1 MSVHIDEL
9 HTQLGLS
16 GALPGGQAGQQ
27 AAGGQ
32 PADERA
38 AEERRRAAW
47 LACRVAAE
55 GFDD

>member
-9 HTQLGLS
+9 HTQLRS
-16 GALPGGQAGQQ
+16 TGALPDGPAGQP
-27 AAGGQ
+27 APGGQ